1 MKNKILAGKKIYNC
15 KCRKHMTLQRTALSV
30 AVSMLCSLP
39 LQQNEASTLY
49 LISYKGKPMFELQ
62 VLNAGENMQ
71 KLPDAFSDG
80 EEDEFSTAQRNL
92 KDEEISGLIM
102 AGSLWAEILGPGTV
116 NTSPVKVQV
125 LGLDETYENASATS
139 LPNLN
144 VQNEPEN
151 VVGPIG
157 QFTMNEPAQLPAYVF
172 IGEGLDFI
180 YPTTW
185 HTLPDGDG
193 FDYAATVFHEF
204 GHALGIGFIEDYELN
219 FNNFL
224 YDCRGVQY
232 STGKELVALNSYNTD
247 DSEENIFLVGD
258 GAQSGVYFKGQHVN
272 EVLAGSDLKGIPVN
286 GVEDDGC
293 GNQFFELSHFE
304 LDRSMMSHQNY
315 RNYTF
320 FMEAE
325 LAALQDLGYTIDRK
339 NFYGRSIYANN
350 QTIVNTQS
358 FYARTADGNAY
369 INGQPNTATLGTGLH
384 VYGKNNKITQAAD
397 LLAGG
402 TGGVGIRVDGSE
414 NKITIADA
422 VQVRAD
428 GLNGTGVLFAYG
440 SDQELNAQGTITALG
455 EGGVAL
461 RFDFGGNLLGNET
474 EYRGSYIW
482 TYFDEKDVFN
492 SYCYFDEC
500 SGEWSLAKKDNNG
513 FEITNFGA
521 LMSKVNIAG
530 TVAGS
535 AAAVYISDN
544 ALVQE
549 INVLPG
555 AQIVGNIISNWDP
568 DNEYITAFVKEN
580 KDFDLTTDLIFGAG
594 DTDRKFAMTLY
605 GSIYGPESLD
615 VNLTDGELTVLGTT
629 QTLSLSNNGKLSL
642 LGSDANGY
650 ALKTQTISLGENSV
664 LRLPSAANVSAESA
678 KLDGTLT
685 MLLPRAYYSNNQETK
700 TSLKIEYNNKSEDN
714 FDTVKIDALSPT
726 LNITNLESG
735 SNSNTGQTE
744 YFASGKVYRNPD
756 AYARYADS
764 VAAAS
769 TGYALVHLADSAD
782 SPYADLISALDFS
795 SMSGSSIRKALHSV
809 SAESY
814 SAAAQASL
822 RLLNAQDRKLFYRQ
836 WADPVEEIY
845 GTQIYGDVL
854 YSAYDSDGAAWES
867 DGYSAIIGADTKLN
881 RTLTLGVNLTLS
893 SLNTDIKGNN
903 DADVKAQSA
912 LLGLRALYR
921 PQPDGFYLQGSIRG
935 GMQYTDMDRIVSVND
950 YRATMDSDWLSFVG
964 TVQTAVGYDLLFTND
979 NSTLCTGPFAAAH
992 YSLIRTSDINE
1003 SGSAAINI
1011 DGTTYDSLPLTLG
1024 WRFKLQQELA
1034 SGSTFMLFAD
1044 TAYFYDV
1051 TDDKDHTA
1059 ASFRYT
1065 PALSFDSELERD
1077 GRSGVYLNSGA
1088 ELELAS
1094 GFSAGLTCGAE
1105 TGSDLTGFNVSADFN
1120 YRF

>member
-1 MKNKILAGKKIYNC
+1 MKNKILAGKKIDNC
-15 KCRKHMTLQRTALSV
+15 TCLKHMTLQRTALSV
-30 AVSMLCSLP
+30 AVSMLYSLP
-39 LQQNEASTLY
+39 LQQSEASTLY
-49 LISYKGKPMFELQ
+49 LINYKGKPMFELQ

-125 LGLDETYENASATS
+125 LGFDETYENASATS

-157 QFTMNEPAQLPAYVF
+157 RFTMNEPAQLPAYVF

-232 STGKELVALNSYNTD
+232 STGKKLVSLN
-247 DSEENIFLVGD
+247 DSDINESREDIFLVGD
-258 GAQSGVYFKGQHVN
+258 YAQSGVYFKGQHVS
-272 EVLAGSDLKGIPVN
+272 EVLAGSGLKGIPVN
-286 GVEDDGC
+286 GVEYDEDW
-293 GNQFFELSHFE
+293 NQFFELSHFE
-304 LDRSMMSHQNY
+304 LERSMMSHQNY

-325 LAALQDLGYTIDRK
+325 LAAFQDLGYTIDRK
-339 NFYGRSIYANN
+339 NFYGRSIYANDLE
-350 QTIVNTQS
+350 IVNTQG
-358 FYARTADGNAY
+358 FYARTADGSDY
-369 INGQPNTATLGTGLH
+369 IKGQPNTATLGTGLH
-384 VYGKNNKITQAAD
+384 VYGKSNKITQAAD

-414 NKITIADA
+414 NKITIADG
-422 VQVRAD
+422 VQIRAD

-440 SDQELNAQGTITALG
+440 SKQELNAQGTITALG

-461 RFDFGGNLLGNET
+461 RFDFGGNLLGNEM
-474 EYRGSYIW
+474 EYHGSYIW
-482 TYFDEKDVFN
+482 TSYDEEDVLN
-492 SYCYFDEC
+492 AYCYLDED
-500 SGEWSLAKKDNNG
+500 SGEWLLAEKDNNG
-513 FEITNFGA
+513 FEITNYGA
-521 LMSKVNIAG
+521 LMSEVNITG

-568 DNEYITAFVKEN
+568 DNEYITAFVKKN
-580 KDFDLTTDLIFGAG
+580 KDFDLTTDLNFGAG

-615 VNLTDGELTVLGTT
+615 MNLTDGELTVLGTT
-629 QTLSLSNNGKLSL
+629 QTLSLFNNGKLSL

-700 TSLKIEYNNKSEDN
+700 TSLKIKYN
-714 FDTVKIDALSPT
+714 TVKIDALSPT
-726 LNITNLESG
+726 LNITNLG
-735 SNSNTGQTE
+735 SSSNANTGQTE
-744 YFASGKVYRNPD
+744 YFASGVIYRNPD
-756 AYARYADS
+756 AYDQYSDS
-764 VAAAS
+764 TAS
-769 TGYALVHLADSAD
+769 ASVGYALVHLANSAV

-950 YRATMDSDWLSFVG
+950 YRATMDSDWLSFIG
-964 TVQTAVGYDLLFTND
+964 TVQTAAGYDLLFTND

-992 YSLIRTSDINE
+992 YSLIRTSDIDE

-1077 GRSGVYLNSGA
+1077 GRSGVYLNLGA

>member
-1 MKNKILAGKKIYNC
+1 MKNKILAVKKIYNC
-15 KCRKHMTLQRTALSV
+15 KCRKHMTLKRSALSV

-39 LQQNEASTLY
+39 LQQSEASTLY
-49 LISYKGKPMFELQ
+49 LINYKGKPMFELQ

-71 KLPDAFSDG
+71 KLPDAFSDE

-102 AGSLWAEILGPGTV
+102 AGSLWAEILGSGSV

-125 LGLDETYENASATS
+125 LGFDETYENASATS

-185 HTLPDGDG
+185 HTLPDGDN

-204 GHALGIGFIEDYELN
+204 GHALGIGFIENYELN

-258 GAQSGVYFKGQHVN
+258 GAQSGVYFKGQHIN
-272 EVLAGSDLKGIPVN
+272 EVLAGSGLKGIPVN
-286 GVEDDGC
+286 GVEYDEDW
-293 GNQFFELSHFE
+293 NQFFELSHFE
-304 LDRSMMSHQNY
+304 LERSMMSHQNY

-339 NFYGRSIYANN
+339 NFYGRSIYANDQN
-350 QTIVNTQS
+350 IVNTQG
-358 FYARTADGNAY
+358 FYARTADGSAY
-369 INGQPNTATLGTGLH
+369 IKGQPNTATLGTGLH

-402 TGGVGIRVDGSE
+402 VGGVGIRVDGTE
-414 NKITIADA
+414 NKITIADGI
-422 VQVRAD
+422 QVRAD

-440 SDQELNAQGTITALG
+440 SDQVLNAQGTITALG

-482 TYFDEKDVFN
+482 TDKKDGDVF
-492 SYCYFDEC
+492 SIGDIYDEWWI
-500 SGEWSLAKKDNNG
+500 SQNYNNG
-513 FEITNFGA
+513 FEITNYGA
-521 LMSKVNIAG
+521 LMSEVNITG

-549 INVLPG
+549 LNVLPG
-555 AQIVGNIISNWDP
+555 AQIIGNIISKWDP
-568 DNEYITAFVKEN
+568 DNEAITVSVKNNEG
-580 KDFDLTTDLIFGAG
+580 FDLTTDLNFGAG
-594 DTDRKFAMTLY
+594 DTNRKFAMTLY

-615 VNLTDGELTVLGTT
+615 MNLSDGELTVLGNT

-642 LGSDANGY
+642 LGCDANGY
-650 ALKTQTISLGENSV
+650 ALKTQTLSLSENSV

-685 MLLPRAYYSNNQETK
+685 MLLPRAYYSNDQETG
-700 TSLKIEYNNKSEDN
+700 TSLQIKHNESSGK
-714 FDTVKIDALSPT
+714 FQTVEIDALSPT
-726 LNITNLESG
+726 LNITNLGSG
-735 SNSNTGQTE
+735 SNANTGQTE
-744 YFASGKVYRNPD
+744 YFASGKVYRNTD

-836 WADPVEEIY
+836 WADPVEKIY

-867 DGYSAIIGADTKLN
+867 DGYSAVIGADTKL
-881 RTLTLGVNLTLS
+881 TSALTLGVNLTLN

-921 PQPDGFYLQGSIRG
+921 PQPDGFYLQGSIRA
-935 GMQYTDMDRIVSVND
+935 GMQYTDMDRTVSVD
-950 YRATMDSDWLSFVG
+950 GYRAKMDSDWLSFIG
-964 TVQTAVGYDLLFTND
+964 SVQAAAGYDLLFTND
-979 NSTLCTGPFAAAH
+979 NSTLSTGPFAAGH
-992 YSLIRTSDINE
+992 YSLIRTPDIDESD
-1003 SGSAAINI
+1003 SAAINI
-1011 DGTTYDSLPLTLG
+1011 DGTTYDSLPLELG
-1024 WRFKLQQELA
+1024 WRFKLQQKNT
-1034 SGSTFMLFAD
+1034 SGSSFMLFAD
-1044 TAYFYDV
+1044 ASYFYDI
-1051 TDDKDHTA
+1051 TYNKDHTA
-1059 ASFRYT
+1059 SSFRYT
-1065 PALSFDSELERD
+1065 PAPSFDSELERD
-1077 GRSGVYLNSGA
+1077 GRSGVYLNLGA
-1088 ELELAS
+1088 KLELAS
-1094 GFSAGLTCGAE
+1094 VFSAGLACGAE
-1105 TGSDLTGFNVSADFN
+1105 TGSKLTGFNIAADFN

>member
-15 KCRKHMTLQRTALSV
+15 KCRKHMTLQRSALSV

-39 LQQNEASTLY
+39 LQQSEASTLY
-49 LISYKGKPMFELQ
+49 LINYKGKPMFELQ

-125 LGLDETYENASATS
+125 LGLDEQLGNAAATS
-139 LPNLN
+139 YPNLN
-144 VQNEPEN
+144 ASGKPES
-151 VVGPIG
+151 VVGPLG
-157 QFTMNEPAQLPAYVF
+157 QFTMNKPAQLPAFVF
-172 IGEGLDFI
+172 ISEGLDFN

-185 HTLPDGDG
+185 YTLPDGDG

-204 GHALGIGFIEDYELN
+204 GHALGVGFLEGYDLN

-224 YDCRGVQY
+224 YDCCDVQY
-232 STGKELVALNSYNTD
+232 STEKELVALNSYNTD

-258 GAQSGVYFKGQHVN
+258 GAQSGVYFKGQHVS

-286 GVEDDGC
+286 GVEYDKDW
-293 GNQFFELSHFE
+293 NQFFELSHFE
-304 LDRSMMSHQNY
+304 LDRSM
-315 RNYTF
+315 
-320 FMEAE
+320 
-325 LAALQDLGYTIDRK
+325 QDLGYTIDRK

-350 QTIVNTQS
+350 QTIVNTQG
-358 FYARTADGNAY
+358 FYARTADGSAY

-402 TGGVGIRVDGSE
+402 SGGVGIRVDGSE
-414 NKITIADA
+414 NKITIADG

-482 TYFDEKDVFN
+482 TSFDEKDVFN

-580 KDFDLTTDLIFGAG
+580 KNIDLTTDLIFGAAN
-594 DTDRKFAMTLY
+594 TDRKFAMTLY
-605 GSIYGPESLD
+605 GSIYGPESID
-615 VNLTDGELTVLGTT
+615 MNLTDGELTVLGTT

-642 LGSDANGY
+642 LGSDANDY

-700 TSLKIEYNNKSEDN
+700 TSLKIKYNNKAESDFN
-714 FDTVKIDALSPT
+714 TVKIDALSPT
-726 LNITNLESG
+726 LNITNLG
-735 SNSNTGQTE
+735 SSSNANTGQTE
-744 YFASGKVYRNPD
+744 YFASGVIYRNPD
-756 AYARYADS
+756 AYAQYSDS
-764 VAAAS
+764 TAS
-769 TGYALVHLADSAD
+769 ASVGYALVHLANSAV

-992 YSLIRTSDINE
+992 YSLIRTSDIDE

-1077 GRSGVYLNSGA
+1077 GRSGVYLNLGA

>member
-15 KCRKHMTLQRTALSV
+15 KCRKHMTLQRSALSV

-39 LQQNEASTLY
+39 LQQSEASTLY
-49 LISYKGKPMFELQ
+49 LINYKGKPIFELQ

-125 LGLDETYENASATS
+125 LGLDETHENASATS

-482 TYFDEKDVFN
+482 YGKTIK
-492 SYCYFDEC
+492 
-500 SGEWSLAKKDNNG
+500 
-513 FEITNFGA
+513 
-521 LMSKVNIAG
+521 LMEFTK
-530 TVAGS
+530 
-535 AAAVYISDN
+535 
-544 ALVQE
+544 
-549 INVLPG
+549 
-555 AQIVGNIISNWDP
+555 
-568 DNEYITAFVKEN
+568 
-580 KDFDLTTDLIFGAG
+580 IF
-594 DTDRKFAMTLY
+594 R
-605 GSIYGPESLD
+605 
-615 VNLTDGELTVLGTT
+615 
-629 QTLSLSNNGKLSL
+629 
-642 LGSDANGY
+642 
-650 ALKTQTISLGENSV
+650 
-664 LRLPSAANVSAESA
+664 
-678 KLDGTLT
+678 
-685 MLLPRAYYSNNQETK
+685 
-700 TSLKIEYNNKSEDN
+700 
-714 FDTVKIDALSPT
+714 
-726 LNITNLESG
+726 
-735 SNSNTGQTE
+735 
-744 YFASGKVYRNPD
+744 
-756 AYARYADS
+756 
-764 VAAAS
+764 
-769 TGYALVHLADSAD
+769 
-782 SPYADLISALDFS
+782 
-795 SMSGSSIRKALHSV
+795 
-809 SAESY
+809 
-814 SAAAQASL
+814 
-822 RLLNAQDRKLFYRQ
+822 
-836 WADPVEEIY
+836 
-845 GTQIYGDVL
+845 
-854 YSAYDSDGAAWES
+854 
-867 DGYSAIIGADTKLN
+867 
-881 RTLTLGVNLTLS
+881 
-893 SLNTDIKGNN
+893 
-903 DADVKAQSA
+903 
-912 LLGLRALYR
+912 
-921 PQPDGFYLQGSIRG
+921 
-935 GMQYTDMDRIVSVND
+935 
-950 YRATMDSDWLSFVG
+950 
-964 TVQTAVGYDLLFTND
+964 
-979 NSTLCTGPFAAAH
+979 C
-992 YSLIRTSDINE
+992 
-1003 SGSAAINI
+1003 
-1011 DGTTYDSLPLTLG
+1011 
-1024 WRFKLQQELA
+1024 
-1034 SGSTFMLFAD
+1034 
-1044 TAYFYDV
+1044 
-1051 TDDKDHTA
+1051 
-1059 ASFRYT
+1059 
-1065 PALSFDSELERD
+1065 
-1077 GRSGVYLNSGA
+1077 
-1088 ELELAS
+1088 
-1094 GFSAGLTCGAE
+1094 
-1105 TGSDLTGFNVSADFN
+1105 
-1120 YRF
+1120 

>member
-1 MKNKILAGKKIYNC
+1 
-15 KCRKHMTLQRTALSV
+15 MTLQRTALSV

-39 LQQNEASTLY
+39 LQQSEASTLY

-116 NTSPVKVQV
+116 NPSPVKVQV

-185 HTLPDGDG
+185 HTLPNGDG

-204 GHALGIGFIEDYELN
+204 GHALGIGFIENYELN

-232 STGKELVALNSYNTD
+232 STGKELVYLTNDNINESRED
-247 DSEENIFLVGD
+247 IFLVGE
-258 GAQSGVYFKGQHVN
+258 GAQSGVYFKGPHVS
-272 EVLAGSDLKGIPVN
+272 EVLAGSGLKGIPVN
-286 GVEDDGC
+286 GAEYYDENCDP
-293 GNQFFELSHFE
+293 FFELSHFE
-304 LDRSMMSHQNY
+304 LEHSMMSHQNY

-339 NFYGRSIYANN
+339 NFYGRSIYGNDQN
-350 QTIVNTQS
+350 IVNTQG
-358 FYARTADGNAY
+358 FYARTADGSAY
-369 INGQPNTATLGTGLH
+369 IKGQPNTATLGTGLH

-402 TGGVGIRVDGSE
+402 VGGVGIRVDGTE
-414 NKITIADA
+414 NKITIADGI
-422 VQVRAD
+422 QVRAD

-440 SDQELNAQGTITALG
+440 SDQVLNAQGTITALG

-482 TYFDEKDVFN
+482 TDKKDGDVF
-492 SYCYFDEC
+492 SIGDIYDEWWI
-500 SGEWSLAKKDNNG
+500 SQNYNNG
-513 FEITNFGA
+513 FEITNYGA
-521 LMSKVNIAG
+521 LMSEVNITG

-549 INVLPG
+549 LNVLPG
-555 AQIVGNIISNWDP
+555 AQIIGNIISKWDP
-568 DNEYITAFVKEN
+568 DNEAITVSVKNNEG
-580 KDFDLTTDLIFGAG
+580 FDLTTDLNFGAG
-594 DTDRKFAMTLY
+594 DTNRKFAMTLY

-615 VNLTDGELTVLGTT
+615 MNLSDGELTVLGNT

-642 LGSDANGY
+642 LGCDANGY
-650 ALKTQTISLGENSV
+650 ALKTQTLSLSENSV

-685 MLLPRAYYSNNQETK
+685 MLLPRAYYSNDQETK
-700 TSLKIEYNNKSEDN
+700 TSLKIEYNNKTEDD
-714 FDTVKIDALSPT
+714 FDTVKIDTLSPT
-726 LNITNLESG
+726 LNITNLGSG
-735 SNSNTGQTE
+735 SNPNTGQTE
-744 YFASGKVYRNPD
+744 YFASGKVYRNTD

-764 VAAAS
+764 VATSS
-769 TGYALVHLADSAD
+769 TGYTLVHLADSAD

-795 SMSGSSIRKALHSV
+795 SISGSSIRKALHSV

-822 RLLNAQDRKLFYRQ
+822 RLLNAQAQKMFYRQ

-881 RTLTLGVNLTLS
+881 RALTLGVNLTLS

-921 PQPDGFYLQGSIRG
+921 PQPDGFYLQGSIRA
-935 GMQYTDMDRIVSVND
+935 GMQYTDMDRTVSVD
-950 YRATMDSDWLSFVG
+950 GYRAKMDSDWMSFVG
-964 TVQTAVGYDLLFTND
+964 TVQTAAGYDLVFAN
-979 NSTLCTGPFAAAH
+979 NKSTLRTGPFAGVH
-992 YSLIRTSDINE
+992 YSLIHTPDIDE

-1011 DGTTYDSLPLTLG
+1011 DGTTYDSLPLELG
-1024 WRFKLQQELA
+1024 WRFKLQQKNT
-1034 SGSTFMLFAD
+1034 SGSSFMLFAD
-1044 TAYFYDV
+1044 ASYFYDV
-1051 TDDKDHTA
+1051 TYNKDHTT
-1059 ASFRYT
+1059 ASFKYT
-1065 PALSFDSELERD
+1065 KTPTFDSELKRD
-1077 GRSGVYLNSGA
+1077 GNYGIYLNLGA
-1088 ELELAS
+1088 ELALTS
-1094 GFSAGLTCGAE
+1094 GFSAGLACGAE
-1105 TGSDLTGFNVSADFN
+1105 TGSNLTGFNVSADFN